1 MGYQSKIESKFHR
14 AAYLF
19 GIAAVFLPAL
29 EPFLPLIFTLAG
41 SILLGNLVKFF
52 LNYRINRTFNQ
63 PYKASGPSGQH
74 ASAGDNGGRQTP
86 PLPPP
91 PKEDP
96 LKMHRELLGLP
107 PHFTQ
112 AQLKAQYRA
121 MAASYHPDRYSG
133 VSQTEK
139 QQAEEMMKKI
149 NAAYA
154 ILKK

>member
-1 MGYQSKIESKFHR
+1 VGNQSKIESKFHR

-41 SILLGNLVKFF
+41 SILLGNLVKFI
-52 LNYRINRTFNQ
+52 LNYRINKRLNQ
-63 PYKASGPSGQH
+63 PYKASGSSGQR
-74 ASAGDNGGRQTP
+74 ASAGDNSGRQTP
-86 PLPPP
+86 PPPPP

-96 LKMHRELLGLP
+96 LQPYRELFGLP
-107 PHFTQ
+107 PYFTQ

-121 MAASYHPDRYSG
+121 LAAAYHPDRYSG
-133 VSQTEK
+133 FPQAEK
-139 QQAEEMMKKI
+139 EKAEEMMKKI

>member
-1 MGYQSKIESKFHR
+1 MGNQPKPENKLHR
-14 AAYLF
+14 AAYFF

-29 EPFLPLIFTLAG
+29 EPFLPLIFTLMG

-63 PYKASGPSGQH
+63 PYKASGSSGQH
-74 ASAGDNGGRQTP
+74 ASAGDNGGRQIHP
-86 PLPPP
+86 PPPP

-96 LKMHRELLGLP
+96 LRPQRELFGLP
-107 PHFTQ
+107 PNFTQ
-112 AQLKAQYRA
+112 AQLKARYRT
-121 MAASYHPDRYSG
+121 MAAAYHPDRYSG
-133 VSQTEK
+133 FPQTEK

-149 NAAYA
+149 NAAYT